1 MSTGLVYK
9 QVKDDIDLEIL
20 TLTSGEDAKAKNVLD
35 KFKERLKNIE
45 ELSQPVMSRFVM
57 DTARFFLSET
67 VACRG
72 AAEGTPAEGK
82 SVEKHNQKVVGGGFF
97 STLVM
102 AGATPNH

>member
-57 DTARFFLSET
+57 DTARLF
-67 VACRG
+67 CRRGSRDGG
-72 AAEGTPAEGK
+72 AAKGLQRRRNEQRNPTVRASTGVFSA
-82 SVEKHNQKVVGGGFF
+82 VV
-97 STLVM
+97 LVL
-102 AGATPNH
+102 ANR